1 MATFSEKAAHLVN
14 HMFPLLCLFVVLV
27 VSHLGF
33 EDENLVLIA
42 RVPGHCRPG
51 GYHLA
56 FTGRTVAQRQSVGP
70 VERGWGLKPTSA
82 VLSP

>member
-1 MATFSEKAAHLVN
+1 MATFSEKAAHLVI
-14 HMFPLLCLFVVLV
+14 HMFPLLCLFVVLA

-33 EDENLVLIA
+33 EDENSVLIA
-42 RVPGHCRPG
+42 RVPGYCRPG

>member
-1 MATFSEKAAHLVN
+1 MATFSEKAVHLVN

-42 RVPGHCRPG
+42 RVPVHCRPG

-56 FTGRTVAQRQSVGP
+56 FKGRTVAQCKSVGP
-70 VERGWGLKPTSA
+70 VERGWGLKPTSTL
-82 VLSP
+82 LSP

>member
-1 MATFSEKAAHLVN
+1 
-14 HMFPLLCLFVVLV
+14 MFPLLCLFVVLV

-42 RVPGHCRPG
+42 RVPGHCRQG

-56 FTGRTVAQRQSVGP
+56 FTWRMVAQRKSV
-70 VERGWGLKPTSA
+70 
-82 VLSP
+82 SPLREVGV

>member
-14 HMFPLLCLFVVLV
+14 HMFPLLCHFVVLV
-27 VSHLGF
+27 ASHLGF

-51 GYHLA
+51 GYHLV
-56 FTGRTVAQRQSVGP
+56 FTGRLRARVSDMLREVG
-70 VERGWGLKPTSA
+70 V
-82 VLSP
+82 

>member
-1 MATFSEKAAHLVN
+1 
-14 HMFPLLCLFVVLV
+14 MFPLLCLFVVLV

-42 RVPGHCRPG
+42 RVPSHCRPG
-51 GYHLA
+51 RYHLA
-56 FTGRTVAQRQSVGP
+56 FMGMMVAQCKSVGP
-70 VERGWGLKPTSA
+70 VERGWGLEPTSA

>member
-27 VSHLGF
+27 VYHLGF
-33 EDENLVLIA
+33 EDEHLVLIA
-42 RVPGHCRPG
+42 RVPSHCRQG

-56 FTGRTVAQRQSVGP
+56 FTGRMVAQC
-70 VERGWGLKPTSA
+70 
-82 VLSP
+82 